1 MIIMAV
7 FRAPRTLAGRT
18 TTSKGRGARCT
29 PRPSPPPSLACPS
42 ARLQSKDDL
51 YSRAQLNFFSG
62 FALWSSNCCCW
73 LSRWDRTTGG
83 TPRSQS
89 TLEGQRF
96 RPTLSDSLLPA
107 IAWRWERLTNT
118 YMFTYP
124 VLYQHHEK
132 VKRAW
137 YYCKACHEDVKNEN
151 QIKKCKC
158 KNCGYFLSRALS

>member
-1 MIIMAV
+1 MAV
-7 FRAPRTLAGRT
+7 FRAPRTLAGRM
-18 TTSKGRGARCT
+18 TTSRGPGARCT

-42 ARLQSKDDL
+42 ARLQSKDNL
-51 YSRAQLNFFSG
+51 YSRAQLNFFQALLCEAQTAVAGSRGEAGRRGGHQDLNQPSRVKDSG
-62 FALWSSNCCCW
+62 QHCRILYCRR
-73 LSRWDRTTGG
+73 LHGG
-83 TPRSQS
+83 
-89 TLEGQRF
+89 E
-96 RPTLSDSLLPA
+96 
-107 IAWRWERLTNT
+107 
-118 YMFTYP
+118 MFTYP